1 MSFQAM
7 DWASKQETGKSGSK
21 FVLLMLANYANN
33 ESGLCSLSLKTIASV
48 CEMTKVTVVNHL
60 KNLQDKGIIEIIH
73 RSQDG
78 VCLSNHYRLLMDK
91 KNGDSIKTKP
101 GVVKKLNQGSIK
113 IKPGGGIEIKHK
125 PVISF
130 NQSIN
135 QPPQPPKGGDSGF
148 EEMKQRI
155 GKLFSRRPST
165 EWSEKEI
172 SKLRKILKRQDADN
186 ELLEIEALYNS
197 PWPYKRKALETFLNN
212 WTSEL
217 DRARDPKNHYAP
229 PEKNTSQYQT
239 QQGNGIDG

>member
-60 KNLQDKGIIEIIH
+60 ENLQDKGIIEIIH
-73 RSQDG
+73 RAQAG
-78 VCLSNHYRLLMDK
+78 VYFLNHYQLLMDK
-91 KNGDSIKTKP
+91 KCTRSVET
-101 GVVKKLNQGSIK
+101 
-113 IKPGGGIEIKHK
+113 KHK
-125 PVISF
+125 PVVSS
-130 NQSIN
+130 NQSV
-135 QPPQPPKGGDSGF
+135 PQPPKGGDSGF
-148 EEMKQRI
+148 EDVKQRI

-172 SKLRKILKRQDADN
+172 SKLRKILKRQDVDN

-197 PWPYKRKALETFLNN
+197 PWPYKRKSLETFLNN

-217 DRARDPKNHYAP
+217 DRARDPKNHYTP
-229 PEKNTSQYQT
+229 PEKTTVQYHT
-239 QQGNGIDG
+239 QRGNGIDG

>member
-78 VCLSNHYRLLMDK
+78 VCLSNHYQLLMDK
-91 KNGDSIKTKP
+91 KCTC
-101 GVVKKLNQGSIK
+101 
-113 IKPGGGIEIKHK
+113 GIEIKHQ

-130 NQSIN
+130 SQSIS
-135 QPPQPPKGGDSGF
+135 QPPQGGDSGF
-148 EEMKQRI
+148 EEMKLRI

-229 PEKNTSQYQT
+229 PEKTTSQYQT